1 MESLVIMKNLV
12 YFFAC
17 FLNAFESFQ
26 HQREGTTFECRS
38 AENEKGITGFPP
50 CGLSYGLV
58 LK

>member
-38 AENEKGITGFPP
+38 AENEKGITGFPRV
-50 CGLSYGLV
+50 GLAMV
-58 LK
+58 